1 MCSLTQFRVPKNED
15 RQRKVDE
22 VIGEVYALH
31 HKDLRLEVPKPA
43 SNYQK
48 IKDNAESRRQRHAQA
63 MKDYDER
70 LKLISD
76 ELEEKVVA
84 VGTAVREVMNVEIDG
99 SIAVMF
105 DELHNREKLQ
115 EQSSHQYVVEMWGK
129 INALCA
135 KRSAAVEEFKDRL
148 ESIEQERGEIVG
160 GELRKLADTMVAT
173 AYKLPEE
180 IERLVE
186 VEVYELNLVL
196 IGNRR
201 ANADLIARMRKKDVK
216 CFMENRSMWLEC
228 EADWRTLR
236 HNRATRKFQDTIS
249 SSTYTNPRQRQQLF
263 KLMKGDQVER
273 HERRV
278 DLLKKLGAMRHP
290 PNLSSHAVKQILK
303 KFVELKEEEVR
314 TSE

>member
-1 MCSLTQFRVPKNED
+1 
-15 RQRKVDE
+15 
-22 VIGEVYALH
+22 
-31 HKDLRLEVPKPA
+31 
-43 SNYQK
+43 
-48 IKDNAESRRQRHAQA
+48 

-70 LKLISD
+70 LKDISD

-99 SIAVMF
+99 SISAMF
-105 DELHNREKLQ
+105 DELHNRERLQ
-115 EQSSHQYVVEMWGK
+115 EQSTHQYVVEMWGK
-129 INALCA
+129 INGLCA

-148 ESIEQERGEIVG
+148 EKIEQERGEIVG

-201 ANADLIARMRKKDVK
+201 ANADLVARMRKKDVK
-216 CFMENRSMWLEC
+216 SFMENRSMWLEC

-236 HNRATRKFQDTIS
+236 HNRATRAFQDVIS
-249 SSTYTNPRQRQQLF
+249 SATYTNPKQRQELF
-263 KLMKGDQVER
+263 KEMKLEQVNR
-273 HERRV
+273 HSSRV
-278 DLLKKLGAMRHP
+278 ELLKQLVRPLTLPFLPFPSSPSSPSSPSPSP
-290 PNLSSHAVKQILK
+290 PPPLTYHTVPHTISYTISHTIS
-303 KFVELKEEEVR
+303 R
-314 TSE
+314 TSFVLT